1 MTKLLTMLALLSYAS
16 TCIRLLCYRRGLA
29 NYRIHIS
36 LIAWLLIVATGTCA
50 LEILL
55 GHGHPSLGQAGIALT
70 LCLLVYRAQGNVANI
85 VRGIP

>member
-36 LIAWLLIVATGTCA
+36 VVAWFLIVATGTCA
-50 LEILL
+50 LEIML
-55 GHGHPSLGQAGIALT
+55 GYAHPSFGQVCIALT

-85 VRGIP
+85 IRGMQ

>member
-1 MTKLLTMLALLSYAS
+1 MLALLSYAS

-29 NYRIHIS
+29 NHRLHIS
-36 LIAWLLIVATGTCA
+36 LVAWFLIVATGTCT

-55 GHGHPSLGQAGIALT
+55 GHGHPSFGQAAIALT

-85 VRGIP
+85 IRGIQ